1 MICTHIQKKF
11 PITAMREIKLL
22 QKLKHDR
29 IVELQEIMVAKGS
42 VYMVLEYMDHDLSG
56 ILGHPNFNFEPAHAK
71 SLVKQMLEGLAYL
84 HHMGILHRDIKGK
97 YFFYIHIKSIWPNP
111 ILQVLIC

>member
-1 MICTHIQKKF
+1 
-11 PITAMREIKLL
+11 MREIKLL
-22 QKLKHDR
+22 QKLKHER

-71 SLVKQMLEGLAYL
+71 SLTKQMLEGLAYL
-84 HHMGILHRDIKGK
+84 HHKGILHRDIKGNSYMQDAAK
-97 YFFYIHIKSIWPNP
+97 ESSSLLNMLY
-111 ILQVLIC
+111 

>member
-1 MICTHIQKKF
+1 
-11 PITAMREIKLL
+11 MREIKLL

-29 IVELQEIMVAKGS
+29 IVQLQEIMVAKGS

-71 SLVKQMLEGLAYL
+71 SLTKQMLEGLAYL
-84 HHMGILHRDIKGK
+84 HHMGILHRDIKGSFIFK
-97 YFFYIHIKSIWPNP
+97 EIMLYHYFNRFALCPLPFRI
-111 ILQVLIC
+111 QLIDQ